1 MGTRKN
7 GNEEAARRLTMP
19 MVSIV
24 SIVSTVLTVSI
35 VLTVPIVSIGPI
47 LSHSTRALP
56 FALHRDFNPQEAP
69 AVLSK

>member
-7 GNEEAARRLTMP
+7 ENEEAARRLTMP

-24 SIVSTVLTVSI
+24 SIVSTVSTVLTVSI

-56 FALHRDFNPQEAP
+56 FALHRDFNRPP
-69 AVLSK
+69 GG